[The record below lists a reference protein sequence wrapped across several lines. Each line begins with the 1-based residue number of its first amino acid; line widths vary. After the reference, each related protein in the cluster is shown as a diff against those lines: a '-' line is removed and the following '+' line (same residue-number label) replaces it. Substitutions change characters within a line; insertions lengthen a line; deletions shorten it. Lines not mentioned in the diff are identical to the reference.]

1 MTDWKAVIL
10 ATVPRE
16 RRSRV
21 RPEILSAVADHA
33 DEMFP
38 RYGFTTIRRQAS
50 IIGHMAVESS
60 YFSTFYEN
68 LNYRKASAL
77 MRAWPR
83 RFRTEASCVGYL
95 GNPIALANK
104 VYNGRMGNRPG
115 TDDGYLNRGTGLL
128 QLTGADMIRAFAEKI
143 GVSIEEARKLLVSPD
158 HALES
163 ACVVYL
169 MHVPLRLA
177 DAGNVD
183 KETKAINNGYNGL
196 EARKD
201 AIAAATRALAAQSRM
216 RVAARAAEPGGE
228 AEDVNDDGHLEAAP
242 EPVTERDL
250 AAAGSRIVK
259 GGQSAI
265 TDLAIKGL
273 TAGTAVAVASDESNE
288 PPRTIGDHLAQATDQ
303 IDTIANTV
311 DTATQA
317 VTSAQAMLH
326 WAQAHW
332 HSLALI
338 ACIVIFV
345 VFSLRNYGTLRR
357 IIRARIEDSHLG
369 LNIGRS

>member
-1 MTDWKAVIL
+1 MTDWKSVIL
-10 ATVPRE
+10 ATVPPE
-16 RRSRV
+16 RRTRV

-50 IIGHMAVESS
+50 IIGHMAVESL

-77 MRAWPR
+77 MRAWPK
-83 RFRTEASCVGYL
+83 RFPTEASCVGYL

-158 HALES
+158 HALDS

-177 DAGNVD
+177 DAGNID
-183 KETKAINNGYNGL
+183 RETKAINNGYNGL
-196 EARKD
+196 AARKE
-201 AIAAATRALAAQSRM
+201 AVAAATRALAAQSRT
-216 RVAARAAEPGGE
+216 RVAARAAETGAE
-228 AEDVNDDGHLEAAP
+228 AEYANNDDHLDSV
-242 EPVTERDL
+242 PVTERDL

-273 TAGTAVAVASDESNE
+273 TAGGAVMVASDNSDA
-288 PPRTIGDHLAQATDQ
+288 PAPTIGDHLAQANAQ
-303 IDTIANTV
+303 VDTIANTV
-311 DTATQA
+311 ETASQA
-317 VTSAQAMLH
+317 MTSAQAMIH
-326 WAQAHW
+326 WAGAHW
-332 HSLALI
+332 HTLLLVVLI
-338 ACIVIFV
+338 AGFI

-357 IIRARIEDSHLG
+357 IIRARVESAQLG
-369 LNIGRS
+369 LDISRS

>member
-16 RRSRV
+16 RKSRV
-21 RPEILSAVADHA
+21 RPEILSAVAQHA

-95 GNPIALANK
+95 GNPLALANK

-128 QLTGADMIRAFAEKI
+128 QLTGDENIRAFAEKI

-201 AIAAATRALAAQSRM
+201 AIADATRALAAQARQHA
-216 RVAARAAEPGGE
+216 VAAAAVAPDHANDEGE
-228 AEDVNDDGHLEAAP
+228 AIAPAPPMTEA
-242 EPVTERDL
+242 DL

-265 TDLAIKGL
+265 TDLAVKGL
-273 TAGTAVAVASDESNE
+273 TAGGAVAIASDQGKA
-288 PPRTIGDHLAQATDQ
+288 PAPTISDHLAQANAQ
-303 IDTIANTV
+303 VDTIANTV
-311 DTATQA
+311 ETAN
-317 VTSAQAMLH
+317 QAMASSHAMLY
-326 WAQAHW
+326 WAEAHW
-332 HSLALI
+332 HSLAIAACVALFLI
-338 ACIVIFV
+338 
-345 VFSLRNYGTLRR
+345 FSLRNYGTLRR
-357 IIRARIEDSHLG
+357 IIRARVEDSHLG

>member
-10 ATVPRE
+10 ATVPPE
-16 RRSRV
+16 RRKRV
-21 RPEILSAVADHA
+21 KAEIVAMVADHA
-33 DEMFP
+33 DDLFA

-50 IIGHMAVESS
+50 IIGHMAVEST
-60 YFSTFYEN
+60 YFSTLHEN
-68 LNYRKASAL
+68 LNYRTADAM
-77 MRAWPR
+77 MRAWPK
-83 RFRTEASCVGYL
+83 RFRSEASCVGYL
-95 GNPIALANK
+95 GNPVALANK

-128 QLTGADMIRAFAEKI
+128 QLTGDENIRAFAEKI

-177 DAGNVD
+177 DAGNVV

-196 EARKD
+196 EARKK

-216 RVAARAAEPGGE
+216 RFAARAAEPRGE
-228 AEDVNDDGHLEAAP
+228 AENANDDDHLEAAP
-242 EPVTERDL
+242 QPTTERDL

-265 TDLAIKGL
+265 ADLAIKGL

-288 PPRTIGDHLAQATDQ
+288 PPRTIGNHLAQATDQ

-317 VTSAQAMLH
+317 MTSVQAMLH

-332 HSLALI
+332 HSLAII
-338 ACIVIFV
+338 ACIIIFV

-357 IIRARIEDSHLG
+357 IIRARVESAQLG
-369 LNIGRS
+369 LDISRS